1 MSEKLSYRSKQ
12 TFFLMI
18 KFRPKTSAD
27 ERPKFLMKFSNLFSV
42 WIFLMASEQPSP
54 ESEQPLNREGN

>member
-1 MSEKLSYRSKQ
+1 
-12 TFFLMI
+12 MI